1 MNKNG
6 QAVFTRLD
14 HAEIAVDPI
23 TRVVTLL
30 PSTLFDGK
38 LVATHGW
45 RMTPDGAR
53 AIAEKLNEAADT
65 MDALPAV
72 VPN

>member
-1 MNKNG
+1 MKNNA

-14 HAEIAVDPI
+14 HAEIAIDPI
-23 TRVVTLL
+23 TRVVTFL

-38 LVATHGW
+38 LIAGNGW

-53 AIAEKLNEAADT
+53 AVAEKLIEAADT
-65 MDALPAV
+65 MDALPAA